1 VIGKKR
7 GPAQVLAGQEI
18 QACCRKVTN
27 SSIFV
32 WSPLCSTGGSWSQS
46 TGCPVD
52 SKDLDSIVERLTG
65 RYLRLWAETYAD
77 MPGFERR
84 FSPRQKEVHQ
94 EEVER
99 AFPKTPPSLEKYEGL
114 DEAARARLRRRI
126 RTLVATLLSRSGN
139 GVPHHYIDES
149 ERATDAFI
157 RKARE
162 FDPSVREGDVH
173 QALRNLWVFNS
184 IQVYLGRPV
193 SLTPSSF
200 AYSLL
205 YPYTDNWLDTDEHTA
220 EGKRAFVG
228 WLEKRIQGVHPEEGD
243 GGWGN
248 HSKLLQMIEG
258 EYPREA
264 FPDVYRSLLAIHI
277 AQRKSLL
284 LHRPATDASEEDLLS
299 LTVAKGGTSVL
310 ADGFLVSGRLEPSEQ
325 DALFGYGVLLQLI
338 DDLHDVDEDMVAGHS
353 TPFSRAA
360 GKERLDW
367 ITNRLFNFSRPITGA
382 LNEKP
387 AIREGRFGGFIEQSI
402 TAFIMEAVARHQT
415 LYSDAYLSA
424 IEDFSPLQL
433 SYFGAIRGRLH
444 GGGA

>member
-1 VIGKKR
+1 
-7 GPAQVLAGQEI
+7 
-18 QACCRKVTN
+18 
-27 SSIFV
+27 
-32 WSPLCSTGGSWSQS
+32 
-46 TGCPVD
+46 VD
-52 SKDLDSIVERLTG
+52 SEDFDSIVERLTG
-65 RYLRLWAETYAD
+65 KYLRLWAETHAD
-77 MPGFERR
+77 MPEFEHR
-84 FSPRQKEVHQ
+84 FSPRQKEAHQ
-94 EEVER
+94 EEVEQ
-99 AFPKTPPSLEKYEGL
+99 AFPKTPLSLKKYEGL
-114 DEAARARLRRRI
+114 DEAARTRLRRRI
-126 RTLVATLLSRSGN
+126 RTLVATMLSRSGN
-139 GVPHHYIDES
+139 EVPPHYIGES
-149 ERATDAFI
+149 ERATDAFV

-162 FDPSVREGDVH
+162 FDPSVSEGDVH

-220 EGKRAFVG
+220 EGKRAFLG
-228 WLEKRIQGVHPEEGD
+228 WLEKRIRGTHPEGGD

-248 HSKLLQMIEG
+248 HSRLLQMIEG
-258 EYPREA
+258 EYPREV
-264 FPDVYRSLLAIHI
+264 FRDVYRSLLAIHV

-284 LHRPATDASEEDLLS
+284 LHRPAKDAREEDLLP
-299 LTVAKGGTSVL
+299 LTIAKGGTSVL
-310 ADGFLVSGRLEPSEQ
+310 ADGLLVSGRLEPSEQ

-338 DDLHDVDEDMVAGHS
+338 DDLHDVDEDVIAGHS

-360 GKERLDW
+360 GKERLDR
-367 ITNRLFNFSRPITGA
+367 ITNRLFNFSRPVVGV
-382 LNEKP
+382 LNKKP
-387 AIREGRFGGFIEQSI
+387 TMREGRFGGFIEQSV

-424 IEDFSPLQL
+424 IEDFSPFQL